1 MKGRTFVK
9 QKTFPTV
16 IRNRM
21 VRQLVL
27 YISLLVSFSLQAQ
40 SEKGGYNRKR
50 QHTGRF
56 CHHPQ
61 AKRLQESD

>member
-40 SEKGGYNRKR
+40 SEKAGITVND
-50 QHTGRF
+50 
-56 CHHPQ
+56 
-61 AKRLQESD
+61 SI

>member
-40 SEKGGYNRKR
+40 SEKAGITVNDSI
-50 QHTGRF
+50 QEDSVP
-56 CHHPQ
+56 PQ
-61 AKRLQESD
+61 AKCLQESD